1 MILLEKVIII
11 FNDVMKNVYIYINNN
26 KFLMVLLW

>member
-26 KFLMVLLW
+26 KFLMVLLR